1 MLLMLKRTV
10 ALMLCILSVFTLLPA
25 FSSAQTL
32 SGWTSKVDYDNTD
45 PNKYSIEIDLVNQII
60 TVYEGQI
67 GGRIVLQSLCTT
79 GDAEHQT
86 GAGTFKLGDMKER
99 FGTPYYSR
107 KDAPATREEKE
118 KLKKLSPAAR
128 V

>member
-1 MLLMLKRTV
+1 MLKRTV

-86 GAGTFKLGDMKER
+86 GAGTFRLFCGVR
-99 FGTPYYSR
+99 PVCAVL
-107 KDAPATREEKE
+107 DAG
-118 KLKKLSPAAR
+118 SAR
-128 V
+128 NIHPFRNV

>member
-1 MLLMLKRTV
+1 MLKRTV

-45 PNKYSIEIDLVNQII
+45 PNKYSIEIDLKNQII

-67 GGRIVLQSLCTT
+67 GGKIVLAKPLHHRRC
-79 GDAEHQT
+79 
-86 GAGTFKLGDMKER
+86 GASDGSGH
-99 FGTPYYSR
+99 
-107 KDAPATREEKE
+107 
-118 KLKKLSPAAR
+118 

>member
-1 MLLMLKRTV
+1 MLKRTV

-60 TVYEGQI
+60 TV
-67 GGRIVLQSLCTT
+67 R
-79 GDAEHQT
+79 
-86 GAGTFKLGDMKER
+86 GADR
-99 FGTPYYSR
+99 RPHS
-107 KDAPATREEKE
+107 
-118 KLKKLSPAAR
+118 AAKPLHHR
-128 V
+128 RCGASDGSGHV